1 MHRPASM
8 KPQPDGQ
15 FTLPLEMIVPQ
26 KSAQPVARS
35 HWLVVVYFGDPM
47 EQQQVVLTLVIS
59 LCMIVRNIVLHR
71 PPQRAFAKG
80 NDL

>member
-1 MHRPASM
+1 
-8 KPQPDGQ
+8 
-15 FTLPLEMIVPQ
+15 MIVPQ
-26 KSAQPVARS
+26 KFAQPIATS
-35 HWLVVVYFGDPM
+35 HRLVVVRFVDPM

-71 PPQRAFAKG
+71 PPQGGFAKG